1 MCGGI
6 LPILPPGP
14 EAGKGECEKCS
25 PETCIPPCRGLD
37 YVAVPKGL
45 SEINLTGMWMKMN
58 WKTLIFAGV
67 PALVCAAFFAGC
79 ATYDNN
85 YLRPEDFA
93 VYLERE
99 GVKVEG
105 VRPLP
110 GEPFRATSGCA
121 VKVAD
126 CEVGVYKYDRSS
138 TVQDKRVKK
147 IAEEGRTYIQGIPF
161 PVEVRGSFMFLGL
174 EKNPQ
179 KHRIIEVI
187 DKFY

>member
-1 MCGGI
+1 
-6 LPILPPGP
+6 
-14 EAGKGECEKCS
+14 
-25 PETCIPPCRGLD
+25 
-37 YVAVPKGL
+37 
-45 SEINLTGMWMKMN
+45 MKMN
-58 WKTLIFAGV
+58 VKTLYGDMDGV
-67 PALVCAAFFAGC
+67 IVEDIYTAVCPGEETKEHASGRFLGVLRRYAEK
-79 ATYDNN
+79 
-85 YLRPEDFA
+85 RPEDFA

-179 KHRIIEVI
+179 KHQIIKVI